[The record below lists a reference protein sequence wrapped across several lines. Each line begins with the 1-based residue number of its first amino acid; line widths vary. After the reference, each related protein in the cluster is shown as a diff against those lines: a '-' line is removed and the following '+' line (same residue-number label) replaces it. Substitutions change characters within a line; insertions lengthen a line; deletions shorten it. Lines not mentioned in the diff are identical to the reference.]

1 MTQPKGEHESPSGTA
16 CKGTLDRFSLGH
28 EMVTDVVRLQFQG
41 LFDEWEAY
49 SVAYAVLLGAAYS
62 LDVPDAD
69 LNVTIAGGS
78 TPKASTIVLYDNV
91 PGGAGLVAQLEHDG
105 VFEEMLGRAQE
116 RVQGGCGCDSSC
128 YGCLR
133 SYRNQFAHQHLN
145 RQQALK
151 ILEGVG
157 PTGRRAAC

>member
-1 MTQPKGEHESPSGTA
+1 MTQPAREHESPSGTTCRGA
-16 CKGTLDRFSLGH
+16 LDRFSLGH
-28 EMVTDVVRLQFQG
+28 ELGTDVVRLQFQG
-41 LFDEWEAY
+41 LFGEWEAY

-62 LDVPDAD
+62 LDVPDTD

-78 TPKASTIVLYDNV
+78 TPNASTIVLYDNV
-91 PGGAGLVAQLEHDG
+91 PGGAGLVDQLEHES
-105 VFEEMLGRAQE
+105 VFEEMLDRAQE
-116 RVQGGCGCDSSC
+116 RVQGDCGCDSSC

-133 SYRNQFAHQHLN
+133 SYRNQFAHQHLS

-151 ILEGVG
+151 ILEGVR